1 MWPRG
6 ESPRP
11 SPRGRSLS
19 GPRPLGAL
27 PRWPGLR
34 PARPSL
40 WWTSRSSWRLYMA
53 MLPPSSVRVL
63 IVDDHGIMRA
73 GLRMLLESQPG
84 LVVVGEAATCAEAV
98 ALATDTQPDVIV
110 LDLDLGGENA
120 IASMPTLLRAPDT
133 RILVLTGVR
142 DPEVHRQAIRQ
153 GALGLVV
160 KEKAVETLLHAIMQV
175 RAGEV
180 WLEPTMIARVLGDL
194 TRPHPAPQASAE
206 AANIARLT
214 EREREVITL
223 VGEGLRNKHIAARLY
238 ISEATVRH
246 HLTAIFAKLD
256 VSDRFEL
263 AIYAYQHGLAQ
274 PPA

>member
-1 MWPRG
+1 M
-6 ESPRP
+6 S
-11 SPRGRSLS
+11 
-19 GPRPLGAL
+19 
-27 PRWPGLR
+27 
-34 PARPSL
+34 
-40 WWTSRSSWRLYMA
+40 M
-53 MLPPSSVRVL
+53 PPPQSVRVL

-84 LVVVGEAATCAEAV
+84 ITVVGEASTCAD
-98 ALATDTQPDVIV
+98 ALALTTDTQPDVIV

-120 IASMPTLLRAPDT
+120 VESIPTLLRIAPET

-142 DPEVHRQAIRQ
+142 DPEIHRQAIRH
-153 GALGLVV
+153 GAMGLVL
-160 KEKAVETLLHAIMQV
+160 KEKAVETLLQAITKVQ
-175 RAGEV
+175 AGEV
-180 WLEPTMIARVLGDL
+180 WLESTMIARVLGDL
-194 TRPHPAPQASAE
+194 TRPQSSPQASAE
-206 AANIARLT
+206 ATQIARLT

-263 AIYAYQHGLAQ
+263 AIYAYQHGLAK

>member
-1 MWPRG
+1 M
-6 ESPRP
+6 STLHLQ
-11 SPRGRSLS
+11 SI
-19 GPRPLGAL
+19 
-27 PRWPGLR
+27 
-34 PARPSL
+34 
-40 WWTSRSSWRLYMA
+40 
-53 MLPPSSVRVL
+53 RVL

-73 GLRMLLESQPG
+73 GLRMLLESQPE
-84 LVVVGEAATCAEAV
+84 VTVVGEAATCADAL
-98 ALATDTQPDVIV
+98 ALATCTQPNIII

-120 IASMPTLLRAPDT
+120 IESIPTLLRTAPET

-142 DPEVHRQAIRQ
+142 DPEIHRQAIRQ
-153 GALGLVV
+153 GALGLVF
-160 KEKAVETLLHAIMQV
+160 KEKAVETLLQAITRV

-194 TRPHPAPQASAE
+194 TRPQPSPPTSPETAK
-206 AANIARLT
+206 IARLT

-223 VGEGLRNKHIAARLY
+223 VGEGLRNRHIAERLC

-263 AIYAYQHGLAQ
+263 AIYAYQHGLAK

>member
-1 MWPRG
+1 
-6 ESPRP
+6 
-11 SPRGRSLS
+11 
-19 GPRPLGAL
+19 
-27 PRWPGLR
+27 
-34 PARPSL
+34 
-40 WWTSRSSWRLYMA
+40 
-53 MLPPSSVRVL
+53 
-63 IVDDHGIMRA
+63 MRA

-84 LVVVGEAATCAEAV
+84 FTVVGEASTCADAL
-98 ALATDTQPDVIV
+98 ALATGAQPDVIV

-120 IASMPTLLRAPDT
+120 VESIPTLLRTAPET

-142 DPEVHRQAIRQ
+142 DPEVHRQAIRH
-153 GALGLVV
+153 GALGLVF
-160 KEKAVETLLHAIMQV
+160 KEKAVETLLQAITKV

-194 TRPHPAPQASAE
+194 TRPQPSPPTSAE
-206 AANIARLT
+206 TTNIARLT

-223 VGEGLRNKHIAARLY
+223 VGEGLRNKHIAERLY

-263 AIYAYQHGLAQ
+263 AIYAYQHGLAK

>member
-1 MWPRG
+1 M
-6 ESPRP
+6 SI
-11 SPRGRSLS
+11 
-19 GPRPLGAL
+19 PLPQA
-27 PRWPGLR
+27 
-34 PARPSL
+34 
-40 WWTSRSSWRLYMA
+40 
-53 MLPPSSVRVL
+53 VRVL

-73 GLRMLLESQPG
+73 GLRMLLESQSG
-84 LVVVGEAATCAEAV
+84 IMVVGEASSCADAL
-98 ALATDTQPDVIV
+98 ALATCTQPDVIV

-120 IASMPTLLRAPDT
+120 VESIPTLLRTAPET
-133 RILVLTGVR
+133 RILVLTGLR
-142 DPEVHRQAIRQ
+142 DPEVHRQAIRH
-153 GALGLVV
+153 GALGLVF
-160 KEKAVETLLHAIMQV
+160 KEKAVETLLQAITKV

-194 TRPHPAPQASAE
+194 TRPHSSPQPSPE
-206 AANIARLT
+206 AAKIASLT

-256 VSDRFEL
+256 ISDRFEL
-263 AIYAYQHGLAQ
+263 AIYAYQHGLAK

>member
-1 MWPRG
+1 MSMP
-6 ESPRP
+6 P
-11 SPRGRSLS
+11 
-19 GPRPLGAL
+19 
-27 PRWPGLR
+27 
-34 PARPSL
+34 
-40 WWTSRSSWRLYMA
+40 
-53 MLPPSSVRVL
+53 PPSIRVL

-84 LVVVGEAATCAEAV
+84 ITVVGEASTCADAL
-98 ALATDTQPDVIV
+98 ALATGTQPDVIV

-120 IASMPTLLRAPDT
+120 VQSIPTLLRATPDT

-142 DPEVHRQAIRQ
+142 DPEVHRQAIRH
-153 GALGLVV
+153 GALGLVC
-160 KEKAVETLLHAIMQV
+160 KEKAVETLLQAITKV

-194 TRPHPAPQASAE
+194 TRPQPSPQASAE
-206 AANIARLT
+206 ASKIARLT

-263 AIYAYQHGLAQ
+263 AIYAYQHGLAK

>member
-1 MWPRG
+1 M
-6 ESPRP
+6 SI
-11 SPRGRSLS
+11 
-19 GPRPLGAL
+19 
-27 PRWPGLR
+27 
-34 PARPSL
+34 
-40 WWTSRSSWRLYMA
+40 
-53 MLPPSSVRVL
+53 PPPQSVRVL

-84 LVVVGEAATCAEAV
+84 ITVVGEASTCADAL
-98 ALATDTQPDVIV
+98 ALATSTQPDVTV

-120 IASMPTLLRAPDT
+120 VESIPTLLCTAPET

-142 DPEVHRQAIRQ
+142 DPEVHRQAIRH
-153 GALGLVV
+153 GALGLVL
-160 KEKAVETLLHAIMQV
+160 KEKAVETLLQAITKV

-194 TRPHPAPQASAE
+194 TRPQPSPQASSE
-206 AANIARLT
+206 AAKIASLT

-223 VGEGLRNKHIAARLY
+223 VGEGLRNKHIAERLY

-246 HLTAIFAKLD
+246 HLTAVFAKLG

-263 AIYAYQHGLAQ
+263 AIYAYQHGLAK

>member
-1 MWPRG
+1 
-6 ESPRP
+6 
-11 SPRGRSLS
+11 
-19 GPRPLGAL
+19 
-27 PRWPGLR
+27 
-34 PARPSL
+34 
-40 WWTSRSSWRLYMA
+40 MA

-160 KEKAVETLLHAIMQV
+160 KEKAAETLLHAIMQV

-180 WLEPTMIARVLGDL
+180 WLERTMIAQVLGEL
-194 TRPHPAPQASAE
+194 TRPQPAPQVSAE
-206 AANIARLT
+206 AANIAKLT

-223 VGEGLRNKHIAARLY
+223 VGEGLRNRHIAARLY

-246 HLTAIFAKLD
+246 HLTAIFAKLGIA
-256 VSDRFEL
+256 DRFEL
-263 AIYAYQHGLAQ
+263 AIYAYQHGLAK

>member
-1 MWPRG
+1 MP
-6 ESPRP
+6 P
-11 SPRGRSLS
+11 
-19 GPRPLGAL
+19 
-27 PRWPGLR
+27 
-34 PARPSL
+34 
-40 WWTSRSSWRLYMA
+40 
-53 MLPPSSVRVL
+53 PPSVRIL

-84 LVVVGEAATCAEAV
+84 FAVVGEASTCADAL
-98 ALATDTQPDVIV
+98 ALATGTQPDVIV

-120 IASMPTLLRAPDT
+120 VESIPTLLRIVPET

-142 DPEVHRQAIRQ
+142 DPEVHRQAIRH
-153 GALGLVV
+153 GALGLVF
-160 KEKAVETLLHAIMQV
+160 KEKAVETLLQAITKV

-194 TRPHPAPQASAE
+194 TRPQPAPQASEE
-206 AANIARLT
+206 AIKIARLT

-223 VGEGLRNKHIAARLY
+223 VGEGLRNRHISERLY

-263 AIYAYQHGLAQ
+263 AIYAYQHGLAK

>member
-1 MWPRG
+1 M
-6 ESPRP
+6 SI
-11 SPRGRSLS
+11 LS
-19 GPRPLGAL
+19 Q
-27 PRWPGLR
+27 
-34 PARPSL
+34 
-40 WWTSRSSWRLYMA
+40 TIH
-53 MLPPSSVRVL
+53 VL

-73 GLRMLLESQPG
+73 GLRMLIESQPG
-84 LVVVGEAATCAEAV
+84 ITVVGEASTCADAL

-120 IASMPTLLRAPDT
+120 VESIPTLLRTAPDT

-142 DPEVHRQAIRQ
+142 DPEVHRHAIRQ

-160 KEKAVETLLHAIMQV
+160 KEKAVETLLQAITTVQ
-175 RAGEV
+175 AGEV

-194 TRPHPAPQASAE
+194 TRPHPAPQPSAE
-206 AANIARLT
+206 AAKIARLT

-223 VGEGLRNKHIAARLY
+223 VGEGLRNRHIAERLY

-256 VSDRFEL
+256 ISDRFEL
-263 AIYAYQHGLAQ
+263 AIYAYQHGLAK
-274 PPA
+274 PPT

>member
-1 MWPRG
+1 
-6 ESPRP
+6 
-11 SPRGRSLS
+11 
-19 GPRPLGAL
+19 
-27 PRWPGLR
+27 
-34 PARPSL
+34 
-40 WWTSRSSWRLYMA
+40 
-53 MLPPSSVRVL
+53 
-63 IVDDHGIMRA
+63 MRA

-84 LVVVGEAATCAEAV
+84 FTVVGEASTCADAL
-98 ALATDTQPDVIV
+98 ALATGTQPDVIV

-120 IASMPTLLRAPDT
+120 VESIPTLLRTAPET
-133 RILVLTGVR
+133 RILVLTGMR
-142 DPEVHRQAIRQ
+142 DPEVHRQAIRH
-153 GALGLVV
+153 GALGLVF
-160 KEKAVETLLHAIMQV
+160 KEKAVETLLQAITKV

-194 TRPHPAPQASAE
+194 TRPQPSPPTSAE
-206 AANIARLT
+206 TTNIARLT

-223 VGEGLRNKHIAARLY
+223 VGEGLRNKHIAERLY

-263 AIYAYQHGLAQ
+263 AIYAYQHGLAK